1 MSVECREIVDSIKE
15 PAKCQDC
22 DDLQKEFAKNPG
34 GKPMNRKGLVIAAI
48 TGLFSTLKLDFNV
61 QINVSLRWLCLSIE
75 CHLLTIRHTS
85 TTKSVFTLCASN
97 HKTVGECQDSANFVR
112 TPKRFSNCGYWIW
125 RRKNSSFSSSTWL
138 FSTRH

>member
-48 TGLFSTLKLDFNV
+48 TGLFAITMP
-61 QINVSLRWLCLSIE
+61 SLQ
-75 CHLLTIRHTS
+75 
-85 TTKSVFTLCASN
+85 CAN
-97 HKTVGECQDSANFVR
+97 PCFFKVVLR
-112 TPKRFSNCGYWIW
+112 
-125 RRKNSSFSSSTWL
+125 
-138 FSTRH
+138 